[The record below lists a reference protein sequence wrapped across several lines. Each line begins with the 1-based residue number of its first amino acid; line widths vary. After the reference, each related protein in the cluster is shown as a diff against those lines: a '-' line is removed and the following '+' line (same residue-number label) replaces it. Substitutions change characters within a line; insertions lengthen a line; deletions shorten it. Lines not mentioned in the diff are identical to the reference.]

1 MKMNADTHENTKYI
15 YCMIRFSNATHQF
28 SYITDDASIKEGDFV
43 KVPFGKNNR
52 KRIGLVMH
60 IIHCTEENAP
70 YPPEK
75 TKLVIEKTERPEDW
89 DVPKPK
95 KTVAEKGT
103 DISPKH
109 KNGNY
114 SETTSVKHQISSRST
129 ASEEHP
135 TGNYVVTASAE
146 QQTGNRSVAASAAS
160 TKRKGSI
167 PSWLKK
173 LTLYIAVVVILVA
186 GANWLAGSDDNNE
199 QKPSDDDTDISRSYY
214 TLSDEERERIEE
226 EVLEESYSGRMP
238 EEGMP
243 MRALKYTTLGE
254 PDKMIKNRDYDKMDE
269 THKQITVEWYQKDGT
284 LLASG
289 LCFKLRKEQEFTLH
303 GFVYF
308 DPNEKADPEPD
319 DNGKVKIPWN
329 GIREDYDNP
338 EDLWEENT
346 DDYEDEDEAW
356 DEWYDDGDEPYDE

>member
-52 KRIGLVMH
+52 ERIGLVMR

-75 TKLVIEKTERPEDW
+75 TKLVIEKNERPEDW
-89 DVPKPK
+89 DVPKLK
-95 KTVAEKGT
+95 KTAAEKGT
-103 DISPKH
+103 DISTKN

-114 SETTSVKHQISSRST
+114 SETTSVKQQISRST

-135 TGNYVVTASAE
+135 TGNYVAAASAE
-146 QQTGNRSVAASAAS
+146 QQTGNRSVAASTAS

-226 EVLEESYSGRMP
+226 EVLENLIL
-238 EEGMP
+238 EGC
-243 MRALKYTTLGE
+243 RKKAC
-254 PDKMIKNRDYDKMDE
+254 
-269 THKQITVEWYQKDGT
+269 
-284 LLASG
+284 
-289 LCFKLRKEQEFTLH
+289 LCEH
-303 GFVYF
+303 
-308 DPNEKADPEPD
+308 
-319 DNGKVKIPWN
+319 
-329 GIREDYDNP
+329 
-338 EDLWEENT
+338 
-346 DDYEDEDEAW
+346 
-356 DEWYDDGDEPYDE
+356 

>member
-1 MKMNADTHENTKYI
+1 MRMNADTHENAKYI
-15 YCMIRFSNATHQF
+15 YCMIRFSNVTHQF

-52 KRIGLVMH
+52 KRIGLVMR

-75 TKLVIEKTERPEDW
+75 TKLVIEKNERPDDW

-95 KTVAEKGT
+95 KTAAEKGT

-114 SETTSVKHQISSRST
+114 SETT
-129 ASEEHP
+129 
-135 TGNYVVTASAE
+135 
-146 QQTGNRSVAASAAS
+146 SAAS

-173 LTLYIAVVVILVA
+173 LTLYIAVVVILVS

-254 PDKMIKNRDYDKMDE
+254 PDKMIKNRDYDKIDE

-308 DPNEKADPEPD
+308 DPNEKADPELD

>member
-1 MKMNADTHENTKYI
+1 
-15 YCMIRFSNATHQF
+15 MIRFSNVTHQF

-52 KRIGLVMH
+52 ERIGLVMR

-75 TKLVIEKTERPEDW
+75 TKLVIEKNERPEDW

-103 DISPKH
+103 DISTKN

-114 SETTSVKHQISSRST
+114 
-129 ASEEHP
+129 
-135 TGNYVVTASAE
+135 
-146 QQTGNRSVAASAAS
+146 SVAASAAS

-226 EVLEESYSGRMP
+226 EVLKEAYSGRMP

-243 MRALKYTTLGE
+243 MRALKYTVLGE

-308 DPNEKADPEPD
+308 DPNEKVDPEPD

>member
-52 KRIGLVMH
+52 ERIGLVMR

-95 KTVAEKGT
+95 KTATKKDT

-109 KNGNY
+109 KNGN
-114 SETTSVKHQISSRST
+114 RS
-129 ASEEHP
+129 AA
-135 TGNYVVTASAE
+135 ASAE
-146 QQTGNRSVAASAAS
+146 YQNRNRSANPVGSNENAASECMYTAAS
-160 TKRKGSI
+160 SAVTERKKSI

-186 GANWLAGSDDNNE
+186 GANWIAGSDDNNE
-199 QKPSDDDTDISRSYY
+199 QTPSDDDTDLSRSYY
-214 TLSDEERERIEE
+214 TLSYEERERIEE
-226 EVLEESYSGRMP
+226 EVLEEVYSGRMP

-289 LCFKLRKEQEFTLH
+289 LCFKLRKEQEFTLYS
-303 GFVYF
+303 FAYF
-308 DPNEKADPEPD
+308 DPNQKADPEPD

-338 EDLWEENT
+338 EDLWEENR

-356 DEWYDDGDEPYDE
+356 DEWYDDGDEPFDE

>member
-1 MKMNADTHENTKYI
+1 MNADTHENAKYI
-15 YCMIRFSNATHQF
+15 YCMIRFSNVTHQF

-52 KRIGLVMH
+52 ERIGLVMR

-103 DISPKH
+103 DISTKN

-114 SETTSVKHQISSRST
+114 
-129 ASEEHP
+129 
-135 TGNYVVTASAE
+135 
-146 QQTGNRSVAASAAS
+146 SVAASAAS

-338 EDLWEENT
+338 EDLWEENR

>member
-1 MKMNADTHENTKYI
+1 
-15 YCMIRFSNATHQF
+15 
-28 SYITDDASIKEGDFV
+28 
-43 KVPFGKNNR
+43 
-52 KRIGLVMH
+52 
-60 IIHCTEENAP
+60 
-70 YPPEK
+70 
-75 TKLVIEKTERPEDW
+75 
-89 DVPKPK
+89 
-95 KTVAEKGT
+95 
-103 DISPKH
+103 
-109 KNGNY
+109 
-114 SETTSVKHQISSRST
+114 
-129 ASEEHP
+129 
-135 TGNYVVTASAE
+135 
-146 QQTGNRSVAASAAS
+146 
-160 TKRKGSI
+160 
-167 PSWLKK
+167 
-173 LTLYIAVVVILVA
+173 
-186 GANWLAGSDDNNE
+186 
-199 QKPSDDDTDISRSYY
+199 
-214 TLSDEERERIEE
+214 
-226 EVLEESYSGRMP
+226 
-238 EEGMP
+238 

-338 EDLWEENT
+338 EDLWEENR

>member
-1 MKMNADTHENTKYI
+1 MKMNADTHENVKYI
-15 YCMIRFSNATHQF
+15 YCMIRFSNVTHQF

-52 KRIGLVMH
+52 ERIGLVMR

-75 TKLVIEKTERPEDW
+75 TKLVIEKNERPEDW

-103 DISPKH
+103 DISTKN

-114 SETTSVKHQISSRST
+114 
-129 ASEEHP
+129 
-135 TGNYVVTASAE
+135 
-146 QQTGNRSVAASAAS
+146 SVAASAAS

-226 EVLEESYSGRMP
+226 EVLKEAYSGRMP

-243 MRALKYTTLGE
+243 MRALKYTVLGE

-308 DPNEKADPEPD
+308 DPNEKVDPEPD

>member
-15 YCMIRFSNATHQF
+15 YCMIRFSNAAHQF

-52 KRIGLVMH
+52 ERIGLVMH

-75 TKLVIEKTERPEDW
+75 TKLVIEKNERPEDW

-103 DISPKH
+103 DISPK
-109 KNGNY
+109 
-114 SETTSVKHQISSRST
+114 
-129 ASEEHP
+129 
-135 TGNYVVTASAE
+135 

-160 TKRKGSI
+160 TKRKDSI

-173 LTLYIAVVVILVA
+173 LTLYIAVVVILVV

-308 DPNEKADPEPD
+308 DPNEKVDPEPD
-319 DNGKVKIPWN
+319 DNGKVKIPSS
-329 GIREDYDNP
+329 GLREEYDNP

-346 DDYEDEDEAW
+346 NDYEDEDEAW

>member
-28 SYITDDASIKEGDFV
+28 SYITDDASIKEGNFV

-52 KRIGLVMH
+52 ERIGLVMR

-75 TKLVIEKTERPEDW
+75 TKLVIEKTERPDDW

-95 KTVAEKGT
+95 KTAAEKGT

-114 SETTSVKHQISSRST
+114 SEITSV
-129 ASEEHP
+129 
-135 TGNYVVTASAE
+135 
-146 QQTGNRSVAASAAS
+146 AS

-199 QKPSDDDTDISRSYY
+199 QKPSDDDTDISRNYY

-243 MRALKYTTLGE
+243 MRALKYTVLGE
-254 PDKMIKNRDYDKMDE
+254 PDKMIKNRDYDRMDE
-269 THKQITVEWYQKDGT
+269 THKKITVQWHQKDGT

-289 LCFKLRKEQEFTLH
+289 LCFKLRKEQEFTLYS
-303 GFVYF
+303 FAYF
-308 DPNEKADPEPD
+308 DPNQKADPEPD

-338 EDLWEENT
+338 EDLWEENR

>member
-1 MKMNADTHENTKYI
+1 MKMNADTHENVKYI
-15 YCMIRFSNATHQF
+15 YCMIRFSNVTHQF

-52 KRIGLVMH
+52 ERIGLVMR

-103 DISPKH
+103 DISTKN

-114 SETTSVKHQISSRST
+114 
-129 ASEEHP
+129 
-135 TGNYVVTASAE
+135 
-146 QQTGNRSVAASAAS
+146 SVAASAAS

-226 EVLEESYSGRMP
+226 EVLKEAYSGRMP

-243 MRALKYTTLGE
+243 MRALKYTVLGE

-308 DPNEKADPEPD
+308 DPNEKVDPEPD